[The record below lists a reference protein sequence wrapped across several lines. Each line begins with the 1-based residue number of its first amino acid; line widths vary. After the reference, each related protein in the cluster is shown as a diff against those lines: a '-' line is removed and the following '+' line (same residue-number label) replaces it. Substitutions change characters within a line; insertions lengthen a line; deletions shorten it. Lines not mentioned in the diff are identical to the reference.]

1 MLIYTLVNP
10 LWKWVNLSRVDLYFD
25 LEKLNVILARTVK
38 ENVRTRSLI
47 NGIDYRSIVV
57 QSFVEL
63 SQRIHGKSK
72 KNMGTMGSEPESK
85 LEHIRV
91 IF

>member
-1 MLIYTLVNP
+1 M
-10 LWKWVNLSRVDLYFD
+10 
-25 LEKLNVILARTVK
+25 ILARIVK

-72 KNMGTMGSEPESK
+72 KNMGEDGQGA
-85 LEHIRV
+85 R
-91 IF
+91 